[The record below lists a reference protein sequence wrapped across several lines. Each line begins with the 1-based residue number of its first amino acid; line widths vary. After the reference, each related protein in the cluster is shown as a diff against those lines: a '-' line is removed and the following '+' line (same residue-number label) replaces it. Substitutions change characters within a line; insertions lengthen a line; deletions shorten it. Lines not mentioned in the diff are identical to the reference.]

1 MQPSWNV
8 LIIVFFSFLI
18 KRPEVKQTQ
27 GERITV
33 SVEM

>member
-18 KRPEVKQTQ
+18 KRPEVKQAHW
-27 GERITV
+27 ELV
-33 SVEM
+33 AALVEM